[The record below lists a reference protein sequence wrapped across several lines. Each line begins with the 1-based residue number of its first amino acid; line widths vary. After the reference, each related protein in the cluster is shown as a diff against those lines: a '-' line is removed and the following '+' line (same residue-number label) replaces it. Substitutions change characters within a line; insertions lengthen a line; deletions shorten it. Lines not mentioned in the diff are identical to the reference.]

1 MTDKGDS
8 EFMSLL
14 RQSVPDYHPTDFTDH
29 VAIAYLDYLPDAE
42 VLPLLEQ
49 RREKIVALL
58 EETQALSPHLGSL
71 HLFIDH
77 ERHHLQSEITWLES
91 VIQQYKLKQ
100 T

>member
-49 RREKIVALL
+49 RREKNRSTAGRNASIIPASG
-58 EETQALSPHLGSL
+58 QSSP
-71 HLFIDH
+71 I
-77 ERHHLQSEITWLES
+77 
-91 VIQQYKLKQ
+91 Y
-100 T
+100 